1 MTFPHWGALMPSL
14 ASRSNLVVLIAALA
28 IACGGRGTGTSTPR
42 ADRSLITR
50 EQILQNGFTNA
61 FEAVESLRSNWLLTR
76 GPDSINN
83 PSEVLVY
90 LDNTRLGG
98 VQTLRTISTNS
109 IQWIRYYD
117 GLTATARWGLDH
129 GQGVI
134 FVSTGS

>member
-1 MTFPHWGALMPSL
+1 
-14 ASRSNLVVLIAALA
+14 LV
-28 IACGGRGTGTSTPR
+28 IACSGRAVVSGAPR

-50 EQILQNGFTNA
+50 EQIIEHGFTNA
-61 FEAVESLRSNWLLTR
+61 YEAVESLRSNWLLTK

-90 LDNTRLGG
+90 LDNVRLGG
-98 VQTLRTISTNS
+98 VQTLKTISVTS
-109 IQWIRYYD
+109 VQWIRHYD

-134 FVSTGS
+134 FVSTSS

>member
-1 MTFPHWGALMPSL
+1 MPSP
-14 ASRSNLVVLIAALA
+14 ASRSSLVVLIAALV
-28 IACGGRGTGTSTPR
+28 IACGGRGTGASTPR

-76 GPDSINN
+76 GPDSIRN

-98 VQTLRTISTNS
+98 VQSLRTISTNS